1 MKRILA
7 FFLVS
12 VALFGQAES
21 SKAVNRDPNSTGSE
35 LVFEIVSLLAKLDS
49 EVNHLTPQ
57 KFAGALLA
65 TNVAVPHVAQPHRE
79 HTTSS
84 TGTVNLPY
92 SVVDTVVAPSTVT
105 IPAHRFGT
113 PLWCGHHR
121 RKRGPIP
128 T

>member
-92 SVVDTVVAPSTVT
+92 SVVDTVVAPFYGYYPSAP
-105 IPAHRFGT
+105 IRYT
-113 PLWCGHHR
+113 PLVR
-121 RKRGPIP
+121 TP
-128 T
+128 